1 MAPTP
6 AALKARFPAFA
17 PVPDDAVAAAL
28 AEAEPR
34 VDATWAA
41 ADRDPARMLY
51 AAHLLTLDGFGGPE
65 GVLAGALDLRALR
78 SGALQIERHPPDA
91 TLPGTLGRTA
101 YGRRFH
107 ELMLRN
113 GPGIAVV

>member
-1 MAPTP
+1 MTPTP

-17 PVPDDAVAAAL
+17 AVPDGTVAVAL
-28 AEAEPR
+28 AEAEAR
-34 VDATWAA
+34 VDTTWAA
-41 ADRDPARMLY
+41 SDRDPARMLY

-65 GVLAGALDLRALR
+65 GDLGGALDLRALR
-78 SGALQIERHPPDA
+78 SGTLQIERHPPDD
-91 TLPGTLGRTA
+91 TLPGTLGRSS

-107 ELMLRN
+107 EVLMRN